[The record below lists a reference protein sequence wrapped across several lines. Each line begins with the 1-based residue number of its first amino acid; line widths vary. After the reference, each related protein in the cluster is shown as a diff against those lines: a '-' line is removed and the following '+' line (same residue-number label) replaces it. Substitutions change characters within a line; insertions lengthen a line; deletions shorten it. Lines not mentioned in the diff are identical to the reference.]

1 MSILFL
7 QVSGESNTQVE
18 DMDEDSS
25 TDESDDD
32 EDEEDD
38 ETSKAGVAAV
48 DAAPAVSQPPPPS
61 LPTPGNVEV
70 RKYDPKAAK
79 KAAAAA
85 KEVDVESEEYLISPI
100 TGERV
105 PASKVQE
112 HMRIGLLDPRWV
124 EERDK
129 QITAK

>member
-1 MSILFL
+1 
-7 QVSGESNTQVE
+7 
-18 DMDEDSS
+18 MDEDSS
-25 TDESDDD
+25 SEESDEDS
-32 EDEEDD
+32 DEEGP
-38 ETSKAGVAAV
+38 SKAGNVASV
-48 DAAPAVSQPPPPS
+48 DSAPAVSQPPPPS

-85 KEVDVESEEYLISPI
+85 EKTEEWLTSPI
-100 TGERV
+100 TGEMV
-105 PASKVQE
+105 PASKVQD

>member
-1 MSILFL
+1 M
-7 QVSGESNTQVE
+7 SGESNTQVE

-25 TDESDDD
+25 SEESDEDSDD
-32 EDEEDD
+32 EP
-38 ETSKAGVAAV
+38 TKAVAAV
-48 DAAPAVSQPPPPS
+48 DSAPAVSQPPPPS

-79 KAAAAA
+79 KAAA
-85 KEVDVESEEYLISPI
+85 KEASEEWLTSPI
-100 TGERV
+100 TGEMV
-105 PASKVQE
+105 PSSKVGE
-112 HMRIGLLDPRWV
+112 HMRVGLLDPRWV

>member
-1 MSILFL
+1 M
-7 QVSGESNTQVE
+7 SGESNTQVE

-25 TDESDDD
+25 SEESDESD
-32 EDEEDD
+32 EDD
-38 ETSKAGVAAV
+38 GTRPAVATV
-48 DAAPAVSQPPPPS
+48 DSAPAVSQPPPPS

-79 KAAAAA
+79 KAAAAV
-85 KEVDVESEEYLISPI
+85 KEVDAASEEFLISPI
-100 TGERV
+100 TGERI

-112 HMRIGLLDPRWV
+112 HMRIGLLEPRWV